1 MSWFK
6 NLFGKN
12 KKKKSK
18 AASIARDSQGRWIYE
33 VPSATKDLRPRAIV
47 IDKETKSKA
56 CGCVSG
62 KVCPCEKKKAATPEI
77 KIKPVVAKKAPAKK
91 PVEKKTTTTKP
102 VAKKTST
109 PKKK

>member
-18 AASIARDSQGRWIYE
+18 AASIARDSQGRFIYE
-33 VPSATKDLRPRAIV
+33 VPSATKDIAQLKV
-47 IDKETKSKA
+47 KSVSPKVASKNKA
-56 CGCVSG
+56 CGCESG

-77 KIKPVVAKKAPAKK
+77 KIKPVVAKTAK
-91 PVEKKTTTTKP
+91 KP

>member
-6 NLFGKN
+6 NLFGK
-12 KKKKSK
+12 KKKRKSK

-33 VPSATKDLRPRAIV
+33 VPSATKDIAQL
-47 IDKETKSKA
+47 KTKSVSPKVASKNKA
-56 CGCVSG
+56 CGCASG
-62 KVCPCEKKKAATPEI
+62 KVCPCEKKKASAPA
-77 KIKPVVAKKAPAKK
+77 IKPVAAKKAPAK
-91 PVEKKTTTTKP
+91 KP

>member
-12 KKKKSK
+12 KKKKP
-18 AASIARDSQGRWIYE
+18 AAVSIARDSQGRWVHD
-33 VPSATKDLRPRAIV
+33 VPLTK
-47 IDKETKSKA
+47 TKA

-62 KVCPCEKKKAATPEI
+62 KVCPCEKKKASTPEI

-91 PVEKKTTTTKP
+91 PVAKKTATTKP

-109 PKKK
+109 TKKK